1 MCTTR
6 LCPRVKGVSS
16 SRVAI
21 FALILSTARIPSEG
35 PHTTDPTETHEAS
48 SSKPSVSSTASPAR
62 ANPASLWPF
71 LDIDFTVVSKLP
83 GITETW
89 LPTRTHPVAS
99 LPVTMTCPA
108 PPPCFA
114 PAEENTGTRS
124 GASLLCSTISNASMA
139 STTVGPSNQDRAEPP
154 EGLATTLSPVV
165 PEAHSHRIRPSL
177 KPQDLRKGSSLP
189 LISASLSA
197 PAACLSNLVTTTAS
211 WSIPIPF
218 ASCACSRVWPLI
230 LPRTSKPDSK
240 PPLEPSTTRSA
251 ASAWEMPEMALVTKS
266 RWPGASRMVICLAS
280 VSKVLFAMSMVT
292 PLSLSSGLS
301 SISQA
306 QPKLPFPIWVAWWA
320 RRRTSFESTTPSSAT
335 SRPIRV
341 DFPASTWPRT
351 TSSSEGFPWGSTS
364 RSRRMEDRS
373 LLGSFAAAGLDVAAP
388 CCVAGA
394 PAFRFTTVAC
404 CWAALVLATLV
415 TCCCFFAVPAAAVF
429 VLVFGGACEAAAGFF
444 LADTWSS

>member
-1 MCTTR
+1 M
-6 LCPRVKGVSS
+6 
-16 SRVAI
+16 
-21 FALILSTARIPSEG
+21 
-35 PHTTDPTETHEAS
+35 
-48 SSKPSVSSTASPAR
+48 
-62 ANPASLWPF
+62 
-71 LDIDFTVVSKLP
+71 
-83 GITETW
+83 
-89 LPTRTHPVAS
+89 
-99 LPVTMTCPA
+99 
-108 PPPCFA
+108 
-114 PAEENTGTRS
+114 
-124 GASLLCSTISNASMA
+124 CSTISNASMA

-230 LPRTSKPDSK
+230 LPRTRCR
-240 PPLEPSTTRSA
+240 TQ
-251 ASAWEMPEMALVTKS
+251 S
-266 RWPGASRMVICLAS
+266 RRWSRPRRGARRRPGDARDGVGDEVAVAGSVRGLLAP
-280 VSKVLFAMSMVT
+280 VSVLFAMSMVT